1 MLPFYLRKELH
12 LRSEEL
18 CYNEREHF
26 LKPEEETM
34 NDFTEKIIAR
44 RSVKRFKQDP
54 IPEEILKDILK
65 AGTYAPTGRNAQSPL
80 ILAVT
85 NKALRDR
92 LSSLNAKI
100 MQREGIDPFYG
111 APVVVTVLADR
122 NVSTYLYDGS
132 VVMENMMLSA
142 SSYGIGSCWIH
153 RAKEMFET
161 EEGKK
166 ILEELGIRG
175 NYEGIGNCVLGYAD
189 GDFKF
194 APNPKKE
201 NYIRYIR

>member
-1 MLPFYLRKELH
+1 
-12 LRSEEL
+12 
-18 CYNEREHF
+18 
-26 LKPEEETM
+26 M
-34 NDFTEKIIAR
+34 NDFTKKIVER
-44 RSVKRFKQDP
+44 RSIKRFKQDM
-54 IPEEILKDILK
+54 IPQEILEDILK

-85 NKALRDR
+85 NQAMRDR
-92 LSSLNAKI
+92 LSALNAKI
-100 MQREGIDPFYG
+100 LRREDIDPFYG
-111 APVVVTVLADR
+111 APIVIAVLADR
-122 NVSTYLYDGS
+122 SVPTYLYDGS
-132 VVMENMMLSA
+132 AVMENMMLSA

-189 GDFKF
+189 ENFKF
-194 APNPKKE
+194 APNPRKE